1 VKEFPVVSHC
11 LLLTTR
17 DEQFLH
23 QSNQALMY
31 TSQFIATVAAGLA
44 TLSYA
49 QQSQDNNA
57 AVDILSCTDLDQVDV
72 EAGAVCA
79 GDQIRAIGVGIA
91 PDVFTIN
98 DTSLSLTLV
107 DNGHEGGVGSGY
119 QQSKQELYVGAPS
132 DLDISE
138 HSPACALMLQ
148 YQGQTFPNITGPSD
162 NTTSCA
168 DIFSGSCLDTLT
180 DVIQAFEYE
189 GSNATASDSAQAT
202 PTRCDLLA
210 RHVHD
215 SLLSNVSFCGLWS
228 SFLNVTG
235 GPIFGFNASTQL
247 QESAGQPVSPSE
259 YELHQAASMTQLFRP
274 GGDEFPDAD
283 SEANEELSE
292 PVRGA
297 GRQGT
302 TPVVGVF
309 YTGEG
314 ESEPVVQY
322 ACMRTFSPAGE
333 ELPNQLNYPT
343 SGAAGKG
350 VGYAGSV
357 LAVVHLVHMLL

>member
-1 VKEFPVVSHC
+1 
-11 LLLTTR
+11 
-17 DEQFLH
+17 
-23 QSNQALMY
+23 MY

-57 AVDILSCTDLDQVDV
+57 AVDILSCTDLDQADV

-79 GDQIRAIGVGIA
+79 NDQIRAVGVGIA
-91 PDVFTIN
+91 PNVFSIN
-98 DTSLSLTLV
+98 ETSLSLTLV

-119 QQSKQELYVGAPS
+119 QQSTQELYVGTPP
-132 DLDISE
+132 DLDVSE
-138 HSPACALMLQ
+138 QPPACALMLQ
-148 YQGQTFPNITGPSD
+148 YQGQTFPNITGPGD
-162 NTTSCA
+162 NTTSCG
-168 DIFSGSCLDTLT
+168 DVFSNSCLDTLT
-180 DVIQAFEYE
+180 DVIRAFEYE
-189 GSNATASDSAQAT
+189 GSNATASDSAQAS
-202 PTRCDLLA
+202 PKRCDLLA

-215 SLLSNVSFCGLWS
+215 SLLPNVSFCGLWS

-235 GPIFGFNASTQL
+235 GSIFGSSASTQL
-247 QESAGQPVSPSE
+247 QESAGQPVSPAE
-259 YELHQAASMTQLFRP
+259 YDLHQTASMTQLFRP
-274 GGDEFPDAD
+274 GGDEFLDAD

-292 PVRGA
+292 PIRGA

-302 TPVVGVF
+302 TPVVGLF

-314 ESEPVVQY
+314 DSEPVVQY

-343 SGAAGKG
+343 SGAARKS
-350 VGYAGSV
+350 VGFVGFV
-357 LAVVHLVHMLL
+357 LVVVSLMHMLL